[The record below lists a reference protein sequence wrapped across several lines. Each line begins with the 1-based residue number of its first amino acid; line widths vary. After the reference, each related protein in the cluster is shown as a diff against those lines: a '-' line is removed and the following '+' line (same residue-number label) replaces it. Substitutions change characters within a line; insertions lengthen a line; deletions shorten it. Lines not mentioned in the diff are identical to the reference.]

1 MNGLLSSSSTS
12 RVSDVRILMDIGNV
26 SSADIIVLGVS
37 DLDCGG
43 GGVSFRERLLV
54 AARVAAVVSMTC
66 LVRLVAKCFMC
77 KYKNVCIPT
86 FLKIY
91 AIA

>member
-26 SSADIIVLGVS
+26 SSIIVLGVS

-66 LVRLVAKCFMC
+66 LVRLVAKCYFMC
-77 KYKNVCIPT
+77 LYSSRYSIIEASHEQVI
-86 FLKIY
+86 
-91 AIA
+91 